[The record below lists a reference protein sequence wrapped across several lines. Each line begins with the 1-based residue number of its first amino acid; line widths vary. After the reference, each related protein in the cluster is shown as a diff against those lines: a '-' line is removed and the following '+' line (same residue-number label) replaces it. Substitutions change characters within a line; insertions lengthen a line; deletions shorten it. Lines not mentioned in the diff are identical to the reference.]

1 MVYDHYD
8 NAIETLKDR
17 CDKLEREVVI
27 IKDTLISLQ
36 KDKPSNSESSAKDSI
51 TYADW
56 DFSPKGSYKSESFLY
71 DIRRKKDKK

>member
-27 IKDTLISLQ
+27 IRDTLLSLKKSIS
-36 KDKPSNSESSAKDSI
+36 KESESSSSDSI
-51 TYADW
+51 TYAEW
-56 DFSPKGSYKSESFLY
+56 DFTPEGSYKSKSFSSP
-71 DIRRKKDKK
+71 IGRKKCKK